1 MPYIGKSTD
10 GFGIRE
16 RFTYVVSAGAT
27 SISGADANGRT
38 LLFEDPEYVDVFL
51 NGVRL
56 KKDTDYNTSTA
67 NTIAGL
73 AALAASDEV
82 EVIVNDVFTLA
93 DMVSAN
99 NGGDFRGNLAIAK
112 DSGVLSFGLDKEIT
126 LTHSAD
132 AGLILKHSA
141 TADDSFP
148 NLLLQTGDTDIAIND
163 VLGSIQFQAPD
174 GVLEQMRF

>member
-38 LLFEDPEYVDVFL
+38 LTFEDPEYVDVFL

-56 KKDTDYNTSTA
+56 KKDTDYNLNTA
-67 NTIAGL
+67 NTISSL
-73 AALAASDEV
+73 AALVADDEI

-99 NGGDFRGNLAIAK
+99 NGGDFRGNIAIAK

-132 AGLILKHSA
+132 AGLKLKHAA
-141 TADDSFP
+141 TTDDSFP
-148 NLLLQTGDTDIAIND
+148 NLLLQTGDTDIAVND

-174 GVLEQMRF
+174 